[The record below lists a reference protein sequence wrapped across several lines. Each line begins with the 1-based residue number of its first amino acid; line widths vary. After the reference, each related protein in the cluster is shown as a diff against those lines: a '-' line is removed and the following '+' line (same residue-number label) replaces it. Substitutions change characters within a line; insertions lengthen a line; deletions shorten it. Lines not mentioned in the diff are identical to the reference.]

1 MKCCKSRFHVMAYV
15 SLTFLAAMVV
25 EVCVA
30 DELAQVTVT
39 ATRPSAKTVGQSPRG
54 ASIEEVTL
62 QRYVSYAD
70 LDLGTRRGARMLE
83 ARVKDTARA
92 SCKELELRDPITAPD
107 AKQCL
112 GRAVES
118 AMIQVRAAVAAAQR
132 PKPHT
137 P

>member
-1 MKCCKSRFHVMAYV
+1 MKYCKSRFHAVACL
-15 SLTFLAAMVV
+15 SLTFLALMVV

-30 DELAQVTVT
+30 DDLAQVTVT
-39 ATRPSAKTVGQSPRG
+39 ASRPSTKTVGQSPRG
-54 ASIEEVTL
+54 ASIEEITL
-62 QRYVSYAD
+62 QRHVSYAD
-70 LDLGTRRGARMLE
+70 LDLGTQRGARMLE
-83 ARVKDTARA
+83 ARVKDAARA

-107 AKQCL
+107 SKQCV

-118 AMIQVRAAVAAAQR
+118 AMSQVRAAVAAAQS